1 MKNLQDIMNLT
12 KEQIKALSD
21 DEKAQVK
28 KILEAEIENIMK
40 RNKK

>member
-21 DEKAQVK
+21 EQKAQVK
-28 KILEAEIENIMK
+28 QILEAEIENIMK